1 MSILIAALILCVV
14 IIVHEFGHFIF
25 AKMNGIIVDEFSIG
39 MGPTILSTEKNG
51 TVYALK
57 LIPFGGACMMRGE
70 DDGDSSEG
78 SFNSKSVWRRISV
91 VAAGPIFNFV
101 LAFVGAVIIIGT
113 IGYDSPE
120 IMAVSEGSP
129 EEEAGM
135 QVGDIITKF
144 DGHSVY
150 LGRDLYSYLS
160 MEGLEDKEIAVEVLR
175 DGEKLAFTYRPATQ
189 DRYML
194 GFSYS
199 PTEDQPQILSVTL
212 GGVLQ
217 KAGLETGDYIYAING
232 TQINTGVELEAYF
245 AEHPLSD
252 ETITLTYLRDGLEY
266 DIDVTPEAVHY
277 VEQGFSYNLG
287 REKTTPIGVLKYSAL
302 EVRYWINSTLEGFKL
317 LITGQLGMESLSGPV
332 GVVEVIGDAYE
343 ESKSVGP
350 LYTWLTM
357 INMLILISANLGVM
371 NLLPLPALDGGRLI
385 FLIIEGIRRK
395 PVNREAEGMVHF
407 IGLLL
412 LMALMVFVTFKDI
425 RGLF

>member
-1 MSILIAALILCVV
+1 
-14 IIVHEFGHFIF
+14 
-25 AKMNGIIVDEFSIG
+25 
-39 MGPTILSTEKNG
+39 
-51 TVYALK
+51 
-57 LIPFGGACMMRGE
+57 
-70 DDGDSSEG
+70 
-78 SFNSKSVWRRISV
+78 
-91 VAAGPIFNFV
+91 
-101 LAFVGAVIIIGT
+101 
-113 IGYDSPE
+113 
-120 IMAVSEGSP
+120 
-129 EEEAGM
+129 
-135 QVGDIITKF
+135 
-144 DGHSVY
+144 
-150 LGRDLYSYLS
+150 
-160 MEGLEDKEIAVEVLR
+160 
-175 DGEKLAFTYRPATQ
+175 
-189 DRYML
+189 ML